1 MMCILSIE
9 LLIGVYI
16 INSIISNKRYFNILI
31 QSNNKL
37 YNKKNNVYIIV
48 SNYITINYIQPQV

>member
-16 INSIISNKRYFNILI
+16 VNSIISNKRYFNILI